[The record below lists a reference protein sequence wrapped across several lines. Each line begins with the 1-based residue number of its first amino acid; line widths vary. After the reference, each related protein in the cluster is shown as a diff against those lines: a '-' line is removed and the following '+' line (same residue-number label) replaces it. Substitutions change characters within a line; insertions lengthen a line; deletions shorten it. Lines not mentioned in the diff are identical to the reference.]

1 MAKKGLRAWVK
12 EKWVDIGAPK
22 KNGKYQP
29 CGRSKGSKRKYPK
42 CVPLAKATRMTSSQK
57 ASAVKRK
64 RAAGNP
70 GGKPTN
76 VATFA
81 KRKKAADGG
90 SMNSMMKQAQRN
102 YTGSYVSGDLGGVKV
117 GNKSYKK
124 YYSNPGFRMPKI

>member
-1 MAKKGLRAWVK
+1 MSSGGLRKWVA

-22 KNGKYQP
+22 KNGQYQP

-64 RAAGNP
+64 RAAQNTGP
-70 GGKPTN
+70 KPTN

-81 KRKKAADGG
+81 KRKKMAYGG
-90 SMNSMMKQAQRN
+90 L
-102 YTGSYVSGDLGGVKV
+102 V
-117 GNKSYKK
+117 
-124 YYSNPGFRMPKI
+124 